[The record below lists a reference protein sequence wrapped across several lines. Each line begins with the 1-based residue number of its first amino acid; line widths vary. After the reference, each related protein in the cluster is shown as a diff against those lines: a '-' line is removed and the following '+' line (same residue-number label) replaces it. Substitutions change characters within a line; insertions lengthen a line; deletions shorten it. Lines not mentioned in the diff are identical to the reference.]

1 MGKIIL
7 TFLDIF
13 LLARMKF
20 TAVLFTLMIINAA
33 IAADIRLLSKS
44 KVVAKAPVTKKTKA
58 GPAPAPIKK
67 APAKPATKA
76 TPKPAPKSAKK
87 PAGAKPAV
95 KKSVKADVKNQK
107 TKQAKREQKNKSVEK
122 SGDKPQKP
130 GKNPESKKSLP
141 HPKKNLKQ
149 ALAGVSN
156 KGKVGK
162 NLDYSKLVVD
172 SLNKYHQLVK
182 AVAKKDMKKYATLKA
197 WVSKNAH
204 MTTKKFMS
212 RFKSGASKIKIE
224 VLTNGASKSTHSMPE
239 ELRKKID
246 KDDLADELNKFKTG
260 EAKGRVMPKKI
271 RDTVKK
277 IKNGKITDTKV
288 GHIGGY
294 EYLFVYVH
302 QNAPTL

>member
-1 MGKIIL
+1 
-7 TFLDIF
+7 
-13 LLARMKF
+13 MKF
-20 TAVLFTLMIINAA
+20 TAVLFTLMIISAA
-33 IAADIRLLSKS
+33 IAADIRLLKKT
-44 KVVAKAPVTKKTKA
+44 KVVVKAPVHKKTAA
-58 GPAPAPIKK
+58 GPAPAVVKK
-67 APAKPATKA
+67 APAKSAKKA

-95 KKSVKADVKNQK
+95 KKSVKANIKLQK
-107 TKQAKREQKNKSVEK
+107 TKLAKREQKAKNVEK
-122 SGDKPQKP
+122 SGDKPQKL
-130 GKNPESKKSLP
+130 GKNTETKSALP
-141 HPKKNLKQ
+141 HPKKNLKM
-149 ALAGVSN
+149 ALKGVSN

-172 SLNKYHQLVK
+172 SLNKYHELVK

-197 WVSKNAH
+197 WVLKNAH
-204 MTTKKFMS
+204 MDTKKFMA

-239 ELRKKID
+239 ELQKKID

-271 RDTVKK
+271 RETVKK

-302 QNAPTL
+302 QNAPSL